1 MNRINDCLSRLK
13 AEGKKALVT
22 FITAGDPSMETT
34 KELVLTMFENGTDIV
49 EIGVPFSDPI
59 AEGKNIQEASLR
71 ALASG
76 KTNLNTI
83 FELVKELRKKTQKP
97 LVLMMYVNSI
107 FRYGT
112 ERFFMLCK
120 ENGVDG
126 VIIPDMPYEER
137 SEVLP
142 YAKAVDVLTI
152 SMVTPA
158 SHERISSIASNSE
171 GFLYCVSPNVVSGEN
186 DIVPADFSDFIDE
199 VNESCNIP
207 AFISFGVTS
216 SEQIAQMKNYFDGV
230 IIGSAVVD
238 IIAEKKENSV
248 GSVAELV
255 RSLKSALDT

>member
-1 MNRINDCLSRLK
+1 MNRINDCLSKLK
-13 AEGKKALVT
+13 AEGKKALIT
-22 FITAGDPSMETT
+22 FITAGDPSMKTT
-34 KELVLTMFENGTDIV
+34 EELVLTMFENDVDIV

-76 KTNLNTI
+76 KTNLNSI
-83 FELVKELRKKTQKP
+83 FELVKSLRKKTQKP
-97 LVLMMYVNSI
+97 LVLMMYVNTI

-112 ERFFMLCK
+112 ERFFKLCK

-126 VIIPDMPYEER
+126 VIVPDLPYEER
-137 SEVLP
+137 DEILP
-142 YAKAVDVLTI
+142 FARAEEILSI

-158 SHERISSIASNSE
+158 SHERINAIASQSE
-171 GFLYCVSPNVVSGEN
+171 GFLYCVSPNVVSGESG
-186 DIVPADFSDFIDE
+186 DIPADFSKFIEE

-207 AFISFGVTS
+207 AFVSFGVTS
-216 SEQIAQMKNYFDGV
+216 PEQIAQMKNYFDGV

-238 IIAEKKENSV
+238 IIAEKRENSREA
-248 GSVAELV
+248 VAEFI

>member
-1 MNRINDCLSRLK
+1 MNRINTCLSELK

-22 FITAGDPSMETT
+22 FITAGDPSLEATE
-34 KELVLTMFENGTDIV
+34 ELVLTMFDNGTDIV

-71 ALASG
+71 ALSSG
-76 KTNLNTI
+76 KTNLNSI
-83 FELVKELRKKTQKP
+83 FELVKSLRKKTQKP
-97 LVLMMYVNSI
+97 IVLMMYVNTI

-112 ERFFMLCK
+112 ERFFKLCS

-142 YAKAVDVLTI
+142 YAKAEDILTI

-158 SHERISSIASNSE
+158 SHERINAIASNSE
-171 GFLYCVSPNVVSGEN
+171 GFLYCVSPNVVTGES
-186 DIVPADFSDFIDE
+186 DGIPADFSKFIGE

-207 AFISFGVTS
+207 AFVSFGVTS
-216 SEQIAQMKNYFDGV
+216 PEQIAQMKNYFDGI

-238 IIAEKKENSV
+238 IVAEKGENSREY
-248 GSVAELV
+248 VAEFI
-255 RSLKSALDT
+255 RSLKSALAT